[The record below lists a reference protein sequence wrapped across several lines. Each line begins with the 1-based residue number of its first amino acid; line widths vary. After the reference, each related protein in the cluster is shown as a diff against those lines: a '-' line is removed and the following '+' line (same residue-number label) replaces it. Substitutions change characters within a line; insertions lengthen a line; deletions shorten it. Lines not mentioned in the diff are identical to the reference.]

1 MPRPRTLL
9 NNPGVR
15 VPAFWVG
22 IEKTGGVLG
31 SSEPDRELLD
41 AAALCGHLVAP
52 GSVEGFLAE
61 HRCRLFPELLFADL
75 FPSGSGSPVD
85 PG

>member
-1 MPRPRTLL
+1 MWR
-9 NNPGVR
+9 
-15 VPAFWVG
+15 VG

-31 SSEPDRELLD
+31 TSEVDRELLD
-41 AAALCGHLVAP
+41 AAALCGHLVAA

-61 HRCRLFPELLFADL
+61 HRRRLFPEAMFADL
-75 FPSGSGSPVD
+75 FPSGRGRPSI